1 MKIVLAAVNAK
12 YIHSNLAVY
21 DLKAYAGKFTREEIT
36 LKEYTINQLEDDIL
50 RDLFRERPDAVFFSC
65 YIWNISIVRQL
76 ACDLAMV
83 LPDVLLFAGGPEVSW
98 NSSRFLQEN
107 PSFTG
112 VLRGE
117 GEASFS
123 ELVLRLFR
131 DEQKTGF
138 SGIPG
143 LCYRDKTDQPVIHDQ
158 GVGIPVPLDEIPFV
172 YENLGD
178 FSNKIL
184 YYESSRGCP
193 FSCSYCLSSIDHGL
207 RFRSLDLVKQELS
220 FFLENKV
227 PQVKFVDRTFNCH
240 HGHAREIWQF
250 LKDHDNGVSNF
261 HFEISAD
268 LLTEDETELL
278 CSMRPGLVQLEI
290 GVQSTNPATI
300 EAIHR
305 KTDLAKLKDRTA
317 KIHSARNIHQ
327 HLDLIAGLPYEDF
340 ESFQNSFNEVFEIH
354 PEELQLG
361 FLKVLKGSP
370 MEKDACRYGI
380 LYKSAEPYEVLSTR
394 WVTYEEILKLK
405 TVENMVEIY
414 YNSSQFRKSLDVL
427 LPLFED
433 PFTFFLQIGEFYE
446 KRGYQLLSHARL
458 RRYEILLEFA
468 RSFLPDKR
476 IPDLQDALTVD
487 LYLRENLK
495 SRASFMAPDEDRNLK
510 ECIRIYRKDHN
521 IPKTAHIE
529 KLHSGRILLFDYEKR
544 DPLTYDALMTDITE
558 NLEKK

>member
-36 LKEYTINQLEDDIL
+36 LKEYTINQQEDDIL
-50 RDLFRERPDAVFFSC
+50 RDLFREKPDAVFFSC
-65 YIWNISIVRQL
+65 YIWNISLVRQL

-83 LPDVLLFAGGPEVSW
+83 LPDALLFAGGPEVSW
-98 NSSRFLQEN
+98 NSREFLQEN
-107 PSFTG
+107 PAFQG

-117 GEASFS
+117 GEASFK

-131 DEQKTGF
+131 DGLKAEL

-143 LCYRDKTDQPVIHDQ
+143 LCFRDEADSQMLCDQ

-172 YENLGD
+172 YEKLED

-193 FSCSYCLSSIDHGL
+193 FNCSYCLSSIDRGL
-207 RFRSLDLVKQELS
+207 RFRSMDLVKRELA
-220 FFLENKV
+220 FFLKNNV

-240 HGHAREIWQF
+240 HGHAREIWEF
-250 LKDHDNGVSNF
+250 LKEHDNGVSNF

-268 LLTEDETELL
+268 LLTEEETELL
-278 CSMRPGLVQLEI
+278 CSLRPGLVQLEI
-290 GVQSTNPATI
+290 GVQSTNLTTI
-300 EAIHR
+300 DAIRR
-305 KTDLAKLKDRTA
+305 KTDLEKLKDRTA

-340 ESFQNSFNEVFEIH
+340 ESFRNSFNEVFEMH

-370 MEKDACRYGI
+370 MEQDAGRYGI
-380 LYKSAEPYEVLSTR
+380 LYKSTEPYEVLSTR
-394 WVTYEEILKLK
+394 WITYEEILKLK
-405 TVENMVEIY
+405 TVESMVEIY

-427 LPLFED
+427 LPCFED
-433 PFTFFLQIGEFYE
+433 PFTFFLQVGEFYE
-446 KRGYQLLSHARL
+446 KKGYTLLSHARI

-468 RSFLPDKR
+468 QAFLPDHR
-476 IPDLQDALTVD
+476 IPDLRDALTVD

-495 SRASFMAPDEDRNLK
+495 SRASFMPPDDDRNLK
-510 ECIRIYRKDHN
+510 ERIRVYRKNHN

-529 KLHSGRILLFDYEKR
+529 KLYSGRILMFNYEKR
-544 DPLTYDALMTDITE
+544 DPLTYDASMTDITE
-558 NLEKK
+558 EIE